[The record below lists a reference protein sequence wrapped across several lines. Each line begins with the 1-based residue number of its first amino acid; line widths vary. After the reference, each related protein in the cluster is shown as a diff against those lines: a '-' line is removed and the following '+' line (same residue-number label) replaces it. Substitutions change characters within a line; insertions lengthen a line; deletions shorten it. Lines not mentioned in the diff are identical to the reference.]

1 MGGPVGCIGI
11 KRRGWSSDQK
21 LFHTLT
27 TNIQSLVN
35 YPYIVQIVR
44 TDETFLSRHINVFNE
59 YYGRHPFTIHVIS
72 LCVCLA
78 AHLLPV
84 LAPAAVQALDD
95 AGGVPEDEGEAGGAR
110 DHGHHRQPE
119 VRHVLGR
126 EPAIPGL
133 ISSLVYLK

>member
-1 MGGPVGCIGI
+1 MC
-11 KRRGWSSDQK
+11 
-21 LFHTLT
+21 L
-27 TNIQSLVN
+27 
-35 YPYIVQIVR
+35 
-44 TDETFLSRHINVFNE
+44 
-59 YYGRHPFTIHVIS
+59 
-72 LCVCLA
+72 LA